1 MLQYHFTNPD
11 TLNDYGPGMPFE
23 EYVEPLVEFQFLHNN
38 KRMYFKV
45 PDYADEHDF
54 TSAGPGTPLGKDEQY
69 KWISKILCDEV
80 RVSIREDMNTEQ
92 ADNPL
97 VQEEWKFFSDPTYR
111 FSLYIGDSNIPVEK
125 MLEIIEHFGIEPHKY
140 RMYIPI
146 VWNETLERFNKLRHG
161 DTCRVHFVY
170 SKDLQWYA
178 NHLNDFCTRL
188 NSFTW

>member
-1 MLQYHFTNPD
+1 MRETENP
-11 TLNDYGPGMPFE
+11 
-23 EYVEPLVEFQFLHNN
+23 
-38 KRMYFKV
+38 
-45 PDYADEHDF
+45 
-54 TSAGPGTPLGKDEQY
+54 EQ
-69 KWISKILCDEV
+69 
-80 RVSIREDMNTEQ
+80 T
-92 ADNPL
+92 DNPL

-146 VWNETLERFNKLRHG
+146 VWNETLKRFNKLRHG

-170 SKDLQWYA
+170 SNDLQWYA
-178 NHLNDFCTRL
+178 NNLNDFCTRL